1 MKKFF
6 LPLLITLSF
15 FIGCSAI
22 NLGEE
27 GTSVKV
33 ILPDTQYAKQ
43 VVGNI
48 NLPDDVVKYEVRL
61 IGDNGKSYKK
71 YGESGG
77 TVVFPAVL
85 IGTYQVEVYG
95 LDANMTSIAC
105 AYDSVE
111 VEQDKTAVVNAEL
124 QLSKQSV
131 FFVNTQ
137 FGAWTLNYNEYYPS
151 SKYYAARSEV
161 DFSVKTKEINGSPEQ
176 VPTVKIVNP
185 NTDYVAL
192 VHDGKIT
199 IDGTTTFMLGILT
212 EKECDVVLA
221 YQDHFN
227 EYLPTIQQVHLEAGL
242 NPDIEMKVGY
252 SGIAGMFSVYIPR
265 EAGECSIYEFET
277 SPDGGGYGEV
287 MQRLTSVPYE
297 RKVVDVNYSPFTA
310 CATFDFNLNKANEMG
325 VSKPQAGFARIPFG
339 KGELTPIK
347 ISVKSNVTDTP
358 VEISAVTLGMTEK
371 ENGVPLFESKW
382 IGTLQDDYSE
392 INLLLP
398 PVLPSDDEDVGY
410 GSVLFSSQKSANLTV
425 DSFYDGER
433 LHHAGVESTP
443 KYFPATI
450 GLTDLVENNPPVSY
464 VPRRMDVSTEQATA
478 YTSFNL
484 KPGEEK
490 KFQILAISSDED
502 YQGMI
507 YRTQFDWKNYC
518 VFRKFVA
525 PTGIVAQN
533 ISVRH
538 DADGNICVKNIG
550 RLDYVVRIDFG
561 EDLVVRFADAY
572 PRMRIKPVII
582 SRRVITENNGTRI
595 ISAIMSDIA
604 EDGKSFTSHCVVRLQ
619 GYFNQKF
626 DKVRVNVVDINT
638 GRCVDTTGPKEV
650 QVTDWRPEDVN
661 SSGKILGLVNEVFF
675 NKDINVDISAV
686 EIQIDFVGLED
697 SSKPL
702 VGEDIKLEVVID
714 EY

>member
-6 LPLLITLSF
+6 LPLLITLSL
-15 FIGCSAI
+15 FIGCSPI
-22 NLGEE
+22 NLESE
-27 GTSVKV
+27 GASVKV
-33 ILPDTQYAKQ
+33 ILPGSQNAKNVVENANTQDEVY
-43 VVGNI
+43 
-48 NLPDDVVKYEVRL
+48 KYEVRL
-61 IGDNGKSYKK
+61 IGDNGQSYKQ
-71 YGESGG
+71 YGERGS
-77 TVVFPAVL
+77 TIVFSAVV
-85 IGTYQVEVYG
+85 IGTYQVEVYA

-111 VEQDKTAVVNAEL
+111 VEQDKTAEVNAEL
-124 QLSKQSV
+124 ELTQKSA

-161 DFSVKTKEINGSPEQ
+161 DFSVKTKEINGNSQQ
-176 VPTVKIVNP
+176 VPTVKIINS

-192 VHDGKIT
+192 VRDEKIAINFTT
-199 IDGTTTFMLGILT
+199 IFTLGILA

-221 YQDHFN
+221 YQDYFK
-227 EYLPTIQQVHLEAGL
+227 EYLPTIQQVHLTAGL
-242 NPDIEMKVGY
+242 NSDIGMEVWGSSMV
-252 SGIAGMFSVYIPR
+252 GMFSVYIPR
-265 EAGECSIYEFET
+265 EAGECSIYDYDTTTVEI
-277 SPDGGGYGEV
+277 YGDV

-297 RKVVDVNYSPFTA
+297 RKVVDVNYSAKASTS
-310 CATFDFNLNKANEMG
+310 TFNFNLNKANEMG

-339 KGELTPIK
+339 KGELTPIE

-425 DSFYDGER
+425 QVFDQKEPV
-433 LHHAGVESTP
+433 HHRGTEVTP
-443 KYFPATI
+443 YYYPATI
-450 GLTDLVENNPPVSY
+450 GLTDLVENDPPVNY
-464 VPRRMDVSTEQATA
+464 VPRKMDVSTEPANA

-490 KFQILAISSDED
+490 KFQILAISMSDD
-502 YQGMI
+502 FTGTVYN
-507 YRTQFDWKNYC
+507 TQFDWKSYC
-518 VFRKFVA
+518 VFRKYVA

-538 DADGNICVKNIG
+538 DSQGNICVKNIG

-561 EDLVVRFADAY
+561 EDLVVRFTDAY
-572 PRMRIKPVII
+572 PRMRIEPVII

-595 ISAIMSDIA
+595 ISARMSDIA

-638 GRCVDTTGPKEV
+638 GRCVDNTGPKEV

-661 SSGKILGLVNEVFF
+661 SSGKILGLGNEVSF

-714 EY
+714 ED